1 MRKVF
6 FLLFF
11 FFCYL
16 FKVVANYNDTVFTVY
31 RNSEFITTCS
41 LQVNAS
47 DSISKAVVNDFL
59 HQTRY
64 DLDELYKW
72 ALKGLNLRGE
82 KNELIVFNF
91 KSTSYNKET
100 GVIHG
105 LGDVTVPYVTTFR
118 NIAVDS
124 KMEKV
129 KTERGNIL
137 VNINVLYSDAFLK
150 KTYGYFSVRH
160 LSNSKSVY
168 TLETHVEFGWFF
180 DFFITQS
187 RFKKIMEWRFE
198 RLLKNIKTE
207 AEKREKQRQRI
218 LK

>member
-1 MRKVF
+1 MRKFF

-16 FKVVANYNDTVFTVY
+16 LKVVANYNDTVFTVY
-31 RNSEFITTCS
+31 QNREFITTCR

-47 DSISKAVVNDFL
+47 DSVSSAVVDDFL
-59 HQTRY
+59 NQTRY

-124 KMEKV
+124 KMDKM

-150 KTYGYFSVRH
+150 KTYGYFSVRQ

-168 TLETHVEFGWFF
+168 TLQTHVEFGWFF

-198 RLLKNIKTE
+198 RLLKNIKAE